1 MVRLVA
7 VFGDVVIGTE
17 CGAGAT
23 ALGGQSTAQLA
34 GFLPGPSPQASV
46 YINDILVH
54 LDGHMN
60 SVHTIGPP
68 LCAATHF
75 ATLKATSKT
84 VWIDN
89 LNVGRDLDLYPGCTG
104 VVKAGLQTTVF
115 AGD

>member
-1 MVRLVA
+1 MVKLVA
-7 VFGDVVIGTE
+7 VFGDVVSGTE

-23 ALGGQSTAQLA
+23 ASGGP
-34 GFLPGPSPQASV
+34 LPGSV

-68 LCAATHF
+68 LCTAVHF
-75 ATLKATSKT
+75 ATLKTTSKT

-89 LNVGRDLDLYPGCTG
+89 LNVGRDLDLYSGCTG